1 MTFAPPRLLARLRRH
16 RGAWLLAMAVLVIK
30 LVASTFC
37 IMDGPRIAS
46 VPATA
51 IQSIDNTAAADD
63 GACSLGEGSGCHCA
77 CAHAVAMPVSAT
89 LVPALLAVDIVTPRV
104 SSTTVLRVPDA
115 PLRPPI
121 A

>member
-37 IMDGPRIAS
+37 LMDAPRVAS
-46 VPATA
+46 LSAAAV
-51 IQSIDNTAAADD
+51 QSIDSVAANDD
-63 GACSLGEGSGCHCA
+63 ACSLGEGSSCHCA
-77 CAHAVAMPVSAT
+77 CAHAVAMPMTAPVVSAVAMVAT
-89 LVPALLAVDIVTPRV
+89 APQAFASP
-104 SSTTVLRVPDA
+104 TVLRVADS